1 MEDRYI
7 NPFSKA
13 SETYAQKL
21 DTATIAVDH
30 SQIEILLS
38 EIENILPNLDLAS
51 QACLYYSIGTVYSDF
66 AKYKGLTFEESM
78 RKQLYSFRKA

>member
-38 EIENILPNLDLAS
+38 EIEKMLI
-51 QACLYYSIGTVYSDF
+51 
-66 AKYKGLTFEESM
+66 GLTQQTTTSCN
-78 RKQLYSFRKA
+78 RPLYGTTVVR